1 MRKNVRKVIAFT
13 LVLLQLA
20 LVVCVIPVGALAGVN
35 GRKLSYDIMRTRS
48 DITLDGNMD
57 ENAWEN
63 VPWSSVFQVY
73 AWGDSAHTQVI
84 PEIPGRFKAM
94 WYSDAEGDSAPT
106 KAYLYY
112 FIEIED
118 PDGAYSGNGS
128 ESTWNND
135 QYEISV
141 DETGTATTT
150 SDNSRNAP
158 RIQLQATE
166 TVKNPQGYQWLSH
179 FVRREGTHVY
189 VEGRYTFNTPSN
201 ATANKKIG
209 IDFLLQ
215 YGVTETLTFGAQ
227 LSWNSSSGGVRDMNN
242 LGAGT
247 LKPGYA
253 EDRNYNGKGYSY
265 PVYQATAPIT
275 IDGTTS
281 AGEAWENIPWSE
293 GMSFIDKAFE
303 TPYIGAFK
311 AMWYKTDSAAYLY
324 FLIDVNDADGT
335 YSFESSTTAWD
346 NDVFQVMVDET
357 NAAYG
362 SVGAGNSD
370 LTRRTGSLQLSN
382 DASGTRKAGNFFEYC
397 VKRTEGDPR
406 VRIEGAYTFCNA
418 GNAVAGRTVGADV
431 FVQYSKVGGAKTFA
445 QASWNSDFNNPSYHA
460 ETFGD
465 FVLQEGSVSD
475 RRAVSVYDGNVI
487 VDSAD
492 VTGKDSYTLPTYT
505 PAAGQLVGWK
515 DAEGLYKAGAS
526 YAVSGNADLNAA
538 KIDIAT
544 RAGAEVRLLDPTGLR
559 FLTDIGKEGYDALGD
574 AVLATGTLILPTDL
588 LNDGELTLE
597 ALAQKGAVDGKDYL
611 NVVNDGWM
619 NAATAATDGLYTF
632 SGAIVGIKTA
642 NYTRKF
648 SAVGYI
654 TIAYADGTTATFY
667 GGYLADNA
675 RSVRVVA
682 ESALADE
689 AANPGTYTEAQ
700 LAVLRSYVD

>member
-20 LVVCVIPVGALAGVN
+20 LVVCVIPVGALAGEN
-35 GRKLSYDIMRTRS
+35 GKKLSYNIFRTRQEL
-48 DITLDGNMD
+48 TLDGVMD
-57 ENAWEN
+57 ENEGWKN
-63 VPWSSVFQVY
+63 VPWSESFVSY
-73 AWGDSAHTQVI
+73 SIGDSSFVMPA
-84 PEIPGRFKAM
+84 IPGRFKTL
-94 WYSDAEGDSAPT
+94 WYSDAEGDATPT

-112 FIEIED
+112 FLEIED
-118 PDGAYSGNGS
+118 PDGEYTGDSSAVK
-128 ESTWNND
+128 WNYD
-135 QYEISV
+135 QFEFSV
-141 DETGTATTT
+141 DENNSNSPVTAQNVQLEAKDYVRHPHT
-150 SDNSRNAP
+150 SFYNF
-158 RIQLQATE
+158 I
-166 TVKNPQGYQWLSH
+166 
-179 FVRREGTHVY
+179 RREGTHVY
-189 VEGRYTFNTPSN
+189 VEGYYIFSTLSN
-201 ATANKKIG
+201 AVSGKKIG
-209 IDFLLQ
+209 IDFQLQ
-215 YGVTETLTFGAQ
+215 YGKMNGYSAQ
-227 LSWNSSSGGVRDMNN
+227 LSWNAGGLPRNN
-242 LGAGT
+242 TTKLGAGI
-247 LKPGYA
+247 LKADYA
-253 EDRNYNGKGYSY
+253 DDADRKTSHNGYSY
-265 PVYQATAPIT
+265 PVYKADAPIT
-275 IDGTTS
+275 IDGAVS
-281 AGEAWENIPWSE
+281 SGEAWDNIPWSQNMNTLQNPRNY
-293 GMSFIDKAFE
+293 GYFGS
-303 TPYIGAFK
+303 FK
-311 AMWYKTDSAAYLY
+311 AMWYTSGSSAYLY
-324 FLIDVNDADGT
+324 FLIDVNDPDGT
-335 YSFESSTTAWD
+335 YNAINGGDWQS
-346 NDVFQVMVDET
+346 DVFQVMVDET
-357 NAAYG
+357 GDAYG
-362 SVGAGNSD
+362 NVGAENSD
-370 LTRRTGSLQLSN
+370 LTRRTGSQQLSN

-397 VKRTEGDPR
+397 VKRTEGDPM
-406 VRIEGAYTFCNA
+406 VRIEGVYTFCRP
-418 GNAVAGRTVGADV
+418 GLAVAGNTVGADV
-431 FVQYSKVGGAKTFA
+431 VIQYAQNGTYGLT
-445 QASWNSDFNNPSYHA
+445 QASWNANRENPGFHA
-460 ETFGD
+460 DTFGD
-465 FVLQEGSVSD
+465 FILQEGSVSD

-515 DAEGLYKAGAS
+515 GAEGLYKAGTS

-538 KIDIAT
+538 KIDITT

-559 FLTDIGKEGYDALGD
+559 FLTDIGKEGYDALGN

-648 SAVGYI
+648 SAVGYV

-667 GGYLADNA
+667 GGYLAGNA